1 MLTWKYTW
9 GFYWYRSIPRIEI
22 PRIVPLF
29 YLMFDVGWGGWV
41 GVGVDIYVLMWEQ
54 GVCVHVCGDV
64 KSKSCLFLTT
74 LHLSF
79 FWDKQG
85 LSLKPKFITSARLPV
100 SFRIHLLHLSSA
112 FRPAKAELTGTCLAR
127 HMNSGDLNSDPH
139 SCTVGTLP
147 KEPFLQLSGQG
158 LLTCGKSIQND
169 NGGMLFTL
177 SV

>member
-1 MLTWKYTW
+1 
-9 GFYWYRSIPRIEI
+9 
-22 PRIVPLF
+22 
-29 YLMFDVGWGGWV
+29 MFDVGWVGGGRCGCGYICGHV
-41 GVGVDIYVLMWEQ
+41 GTGCLCT
-54 GVCVHVCGDV
+54 CVWRREV
-64 KSKSCLFLTT
+64 KVMFFLDHSSPFLFLR
-74 LHLSF
+74 
-79 FWDKQG
+79 QG

-100 SFRIHLLHLSSA
+100 SFRTHLLHLSSA
-112 FRPAKAELTGTCLAR
+112 FRPAKAELTGTCLAH